1 MPTLPKDIGIAD
13 LFSDY
18 YDQAKNLG
26 QRADFVRILFESL
39 CKDNKEIIRKIK
51 KAGETCL
58 D

>member
-1 MPTLPKDIGIAD
+1 MLKMPNYIEISD

-18 YDQAKNLG
+18 YDRAKDLG

-39 CKDNKEIIRKIK
+39 CKDNEEIVRKIK
-51 KAGETCL
+51 KAGETCI

>member
-1 MPTLPKDIGIAD
+1 MLKIPNYIEIAD

-18 YDQAKNLG
+18 YDRAKDLG
-26 QRADFVRILFESL
+26 QRADFVRVLFESL
-39 CKDNKEIIRKIK
+39 CEDNEEIACKIK

>member
-1 MPTLPKDIGIAD
+1 MPTLPKDIDIAD

-18 YDQAKNLG
+18 YDRAKDLG
-26 QRADFVRILFESL
+26 QRADFVRVLFESL
-39 CKDNKEIIRKIK
+39 CEDNEEIVCKIK

>member
-1 MPTLPKDIGIAD
+1 MSKYIEISD

-18 YDQAKNLG
+18 YDQAKNIG

-39 CKDNKEIIRKIK
+39 CKDNEEIIRKIK